1 MTYYCGIDLYSNNHY
16 VCVIDEND
24 NRIWMIRKPVK
35 GLARNHETWLDP
47 GHLFIKLRSFRY
59 SRQTK
64 TLKIYCRSKGTKDS
78 RRERHSVRWHQLHKG
93 NSVSVKYLEVE
104 QPEPHEVCRAL
115 QLILT
120 PNKCFHMPR
129 NALQCPC

>member
-1 MTYYCGIDLYSNNHY
+1 MDDSEACKGVGQEPRDLIGSGSSIYK
-16 VCVIDEND
+16 VAIFQVFTTDKDFEN
-24 NRIWMIRKPVK
+24 I
-35 GLARNHETWLDP
+35 LS
-47 GHLFIKLRSFRY
+47 IKD
-59 SRQTK
+59 
-64 TLKIYCRSKGTKDS
+64 TKDS